1 MCEYK
6 QVTVE
11 GLHGIK
17 ATTLLDSISS
27 SGERL
32 TTFVGEYPRIILAG
46 LVNAFREYQDQKQE
60 A

>member
-1 MCEYK
+1 MSEYK

-11 GLHGIK
+11 GLYGIK
-17 ATTLLDSISS
+17 ATTLLDSVSTS
-27 SGERL
+27 DERL
-32 TTFVGEYPRIILAG
+32 TTFVVEYPRLVLAG